1 MIHDKIKA
9 QTQHDANRFRL
20 EKNEETDNECFVV
33 VRLKELSVDKEA
45 QKAEARS
52 TTWKPVDT

>member
-1 MIHDKIKA
+1 VIHDKIKA

-52 TTWKPVDT
+52 TT